1 MLLFFFLI
9 EIDYSLVLRMPNVK
23 ISGQMQGTTINT
35 MPAST
40 SLQDI
45 SSHHAQKFTWN
56 NNNNNNNNTDQQL
69 VNFSE

>member
-9 EIDYSLVLRMPNVK
+9 VIDYSTVLRMPNVK

-35 MPAST
+35 KPAST

-45 SSHHAQKFTWN
+45 SSHHTQKFTWN
-56 NNNNNNNNTDQQL
+56 NNNNKDQQL